1 LSHKQTQAGFTLLE
15 ILLVIVMIAV
25 TSAMVVPS
33 LDISGASLDD
43 ESERLQS
50 TLRYASQEAQLSGE
64 PLRWVATKHGWHFEV
79 LVQDVVN
86 KRQDFASLSTATTY
100 TEPNYTWQAYEESP
114 LQAYEIPVPLFIK
127 TVVQAIEFDLGVE
140 VGNTEQAENKKEPVI
155 GQVLFLPD
163 GTTSLS
169 DIILAS
175 EDDGVKPVVLR
186 VRPGPAGI
194 RLKKEGGN

>member
-1 LSHKQTQAGFTLLE
+1 
-15 ILLVIVMIAV
+15 MIAV

-64 PLRWVATKHGWHFEV
+64 PLRWVATKYSWHFEV
-79 LVQDVVN
+79 LVQDTAN
-86 KRQDFASLSTATTY
+86 KKQDFASLSPTTTY
-100 TEPNYTWQAYEESP
+100 TEPSYTWQAYEDEP
-114 LQAYEIPVPLFIK
+114 LQPYEIPAPLFIK
-127 TVVQAIEFDLGVE
+127 AVAQAIEFDVGVE
-140 VGNTEQAENKKEPVI
+140 VKNTGQAENKKEPVV

-169 DIILAS
+169 DIVLAS

-194 RLKKEGGN
+194 RLKKEGERRL

>member
-1 LSHKQTQAGFTLLE
+1 
-15 ILLVIVMIAV
+15 MIAV

-43 ESERLQS
+43 ESKRLQS

-64 PLRWVATKHGWHFEV
+64 PLRWVATKYGWHFEV
-79 LVQDVVN
+79 LVQDATN
-86 KRQDFASLSTATTY
+86 KKQDFASLSPTTTY
-100 TEPNYTWQAYEESP
+100 TEPSYTWQAYEDTP
-114 LQAYEIPVPLFIK
+114 LQPYEIPVPLLIK
-127 TVVQAIEFDLGVE
+127 AVAQAIEFDLGVE
-140 VGNTEQAENKKEPVI
+140 VKNTEQAEDKKEPVV

-169 DIILAS
+169 DIVLAS

-194 RLKKEGGN
+194 RLKKEGEN